1 MVLDFKAGIMLL
13 KTILI
18 TKIIVQVGL
27 VFGTI
32 SEKSELSYVSQN
44 WHKTQVFISYNI
56 KHSNQQIVDCIG
68 TILSPRFI
76 LTTATCIELSVAT
89 SPNLQDA
96 FVTKIYVDGTH
107 MGLVVQ
113 ALHQTDSIHKYKIE
127 KFTIHPDFSPEKQF
141 PDLAILKLTQ
151 DMAEIYL
158 SSTVEKFYPQ
168 DSPGAYLLKV
178 RTLTTKQPNYKYLL
192 FTVDLHKQWKLC
204 GYIK

>member
-18 TKIIVQVGL
+18 TKVIVQIGL

-32 SEKSELSYVSQN
+32 SEKSEHSYVSQN
-44 WHKTQVFISYNI
+44 WHKTQVFISYDI
-56 KHSNQQIVDCIG
+56 KHSNEQIVDCIG
-68 TILSPRFI
+68 TILSTRFI

-96 FVTKIYVDGTH
+96 VVTKIYADGTH

-127 KFTIHPDFSPEKQF
+127 KFTIHPGFNPPGRQF
-141 PDLAILKLTQ
+141 PDLAILKLTNGL
-151 DMAEIYL
+151 DL
-158 SSTVEKFYPQ
+158 SDDAYMMTHKVVEFYPQ
-168 DSPGAYLLKV
+168 DNPGAYQKIMNFN
-178 RTLTTKQPNYKYLL
+178 KKNMIAI
-192 FTVDLHKQWKLC
+192 FS
-204 GYIK
+204 

>member
-1 MVLDFKAGIMLL
+1 MLDFKAGIMLL

-56 KHSNQQIVDCIG
+56 QHSNEQIVDCIG
-68 TILSPRFI
+68 TILSTRFI

-96 FVTKIYVDGTH
+96 VITKIYADGTH

-127 KFTIHPDFSPEKQF
+127 KFTIHPDFKPPGRQF
-141 PDLAILKLTQ
+141 PDLAILKLTNGL
-151 DMAEIYL
+151 DL
-158 SSTVEKFYPQ
+158 SDDAFMMTHKVVEFYPQ
-168 DSPGAYLLKV
+168 DNPGVY
-178 RTLTTKQPNYKYLL
+178 Q
-192 FTVDLHKQWKLC
+192 KLC
-204 GYIK
+204 ILTKKTMKAIFS

>member
-1 MVLDFKAGIMLL
+1 MLL

-18 TKIIVQVGL
+18 TKIIIQIGL
-27 VFGTI
+27 VFGYQM
-32 SEKSELSYVSQN
+32 SEKSEHSYVSQN

-96 FVTKIYVDGTH
+96 VVTKIYVDGTH

-113 ALHQTDSIHKYKIE
+113 ALHQTDSIHQYKIE
-127 KFTIHPDFSPEKQF
+127 KFTIHPDFKRPERQF
-141 PDLAILKLTQ
+141 PDLAILKLTNGL
-151 DMAEIYL
+151 DL
-158 SSTVEKFYPQ
+158 SDDAYMMTHKVVEFYPQ
-168 DSPGAYLLKV
+168 DNPGAYQKIMNFKKNMM
-178 RTLTTKQPNYKYLL
+178 TI
-192 FTVDLHKQWKLC
+192 FS
-204 GYIK
+204 

>member
-1 MVLDFKAGIMLL
+1 VVLDFKAGIMLL

-18 TKIIVQVGL
+18 TKVIVQIGL

-32 SEKSELSYVSQN
+32 SEKSEHSYVSQN

-56 KHSNQQIVDCIG
+56 KHSNEQIVDCIG
-68 TILSPRFI
+68 TILSTRFI

-96 FVTKIYVDGTH
+96 VVTKIYADGTH

-127 KFTIHPDFSPEKQF
+127 KFTIHPDFKRTERQF
-141 PDLAILKLTQ
+141 PDLAILKLTNGL
-151 DMAEIYL
+151 DL
-158 SSTVEKFYPQ
+158 SDDAFMMTHKVVEFYPQ
-168 DSPGAYLLKV
+168 DNPGAYKKNMNLNKNMI
-178 RTLTTKQPNYKYLL
+178 TI
-192 FTVDLHKQWKLC
+192 F
-204 GYIK
+204 I

>member
-1 MVLDFKAGIMLL
+1 MVLDFKADIMIL

-18 TKIIVQVGL
+18 TKIIVQIGL
-27 VFGTI
+27 VFGYQM
-32 SEKSELSYVSQN
+32 SEKSEHSYVSQN

-113 ALHQTDSIHKYKIE
+113 ALHQADSIHKYKIE
-127 KFTIHPDFSPEKQF
+127 KFTIHPDYKKQGISYWNATF
-141 PDLAILKLTQ
+141 
-151 DMAEIYL
+151 E
-158 SSTVEKFYPQ
+158 
-168 DSPGAYLLKV
+168 
-178 RTLTTKQPNYKYLL
+178 
-192 FTVDLHKQWKLC
+192 
-204 GYIK
+204 

>member
-18 TKIIVQVGL
+18 TKVIVQIGL

-32 SEKSELSYVSQN
+32 SEKSEHSYVSQN
-44 WHKTQVFISYNI
+44 WHKTQVFISYDLT
-56 KHSNQQIVDCIG
+56 HSNQQIVDCIG

-96 FVTKIYVDGTH
+96 VVTKIYADGTH

-113 ALHQTDSIHKYKIE
+113 ALHQTDSIHKYKID
-127 KFTIHPDFSPEKQF
+127 KFTIHPDFKPPERQF
-141 PDLAILKLTQ
+141 PDLAILKLTNAL
-151 DMAEIYL
+151 DL
-158 SSTVEKFYPQ
+158 SDDAYMMTHKVVEFYPQ
-168 DSPGAYLLKV
+168 DNPGAYRKIMNFN
-178 RTLTTKQPNYKYLL
+178 KKNMIAI
-192 FTVDLHKQWKLC
+192 FS
-204 GYIK
+204 

>member
-1 MVLDFKAGIMLL
+1 MVLDFKAGIMFL

-18 TKIIVQVGL
+18 TKIIVQIGL
-27 VFGTI
+27 VFGYQM

-127 KFTIHPDFSPEKQF
+127 KFTIHPDFKRPERQF
-141 PDLAILKLTQ
+141 PDLAILKLTNGL
-151 DMAEIYL
+151 DL
-158 SSTVEKFYPQ
+158 SDDAYMMTHKVVEFYPQ
-168 DSPGAYLLKV
+168 DNPGAYKNIMNFN
-178 RTLTTKQPNYKYLL
+178 KNI
-192 FTVDLHKQWKLC
+192 FS
-204 GYIK
+204 